1 MKLSRLQLV
10 LSHVAAR
17 DVLLEQV
24 RQLGMSCELR
34 VSIGVSALDE
44 TVVALVRPAIQCGLK
59 ARISELDRR
68 LQDLGVE
75 VS

>member
-1 MKLSRLQLV
+1 VKLSRLQLV

-24 RQLGMSCELR
+24 RLLDSDGWLSVQ
-34 VSIGVSALDE
+34 IGGVRLDD
-44 TVVALVRPAIQCGLK
+44 TVIALVRPAVQCELK
-59 ARISELDRR
+59 ARVAELDRR